1 MNIGII
7 GTGNMGTGMGKCWA
21 KNGHNLM
28 FSYSRSEEKL
38 KAAAA
43 TVGSE
48 VSVGTPSEAV
58 AFADIV
64 VLSVAWAALEDALK
78 QAGSLDGKILF
89 TIVNPLL
96 PDMSSLAIGTTTSAA
111 EEIAKLA
118 PKARVVESMPIF
130 AEILHSPSTKFGNEV
145 ASVFYCG
152 DDVEAKGIVAGLLRE
167 LGTEPIDAGGLK
179 NARFVEPS
187 GMLLVQLA
195 YMQQMGQIGIKLLRR

>member
-7 GTGNMGTGMGKCWA
+7 GSGNMGTGMGKFWA
-21 KNGHNLM
+21 KNGHKLM

-38 KAAAA
+38 KSAAAS
-43 TVGSE
+43 VSSE
-48 VSVGTPSEAV
+48 ALVGTPSEAV
-58 AFADIV
+58 AFADVV
-64 VLSVAWAALEDALK
+64 VLSFAWGALEDALK

-96 PDMSSLAIGTTTSAA
+96 PDMSGLAVGTTTSAA

-118 PKARVVESMPIF
+118 PNARIVESMPIF
-130 AEILHSPSTKFGNEV
+130 AETLHSPSTKFGEEV
-145 ASVFYCG
+145 PSVFYCG
-152 DDVEAKGIVAGLLRE
+152 DDAEAKGIVAGLLQE

-195 YMQQMGQIGIKLLRR
+195 YVQQMGQISIKLLRR